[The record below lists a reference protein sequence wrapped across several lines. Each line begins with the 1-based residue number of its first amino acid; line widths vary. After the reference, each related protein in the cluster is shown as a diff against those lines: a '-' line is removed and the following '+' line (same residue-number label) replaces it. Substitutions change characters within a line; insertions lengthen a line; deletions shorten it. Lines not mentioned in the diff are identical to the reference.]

1 MVKTRSQFAEAA
13 SLRSS
18 DNDDRQSSEEEEPQ
32 SSDEE
37 DLDPTSTKLL
47 FVECLSKEKEDP
59 KSSHHPHA
67 VRLTRKKPDDPPS
80 RRLSSTPSP
89 QPNKVEDVVELARK
103 RTGEFLPLPEPKLSK
118 PETEDDRT
126 AGWRI
131 NVVAVR
137 QDPPPSITVPNTSER
152 QNNTV
157 DGTTI
162 DPPGC
167 QSVGEEAAIVEEA
180 AVAEEAAVVE

>member
-13 SLRSS
+13 SLRI
-18 DNDDRQSSEEEEPQ
+18 DNDDRQSSDEEEPQ

-37 DLDPTSTKLL
+37 DHDHTSTKLM
-47 FVECLSKEKEDP
+47 FAECISEEKEDP

-103 RTGEFLPLPEPKLSK
+103 RTGEFLPLPEPKFFK
-118 PETEDDRT
+118 PETQDDDT
-126 AGWRI
+126 AGWHI

-137 QDPPPSITVPNTSER
+137 QDPMAVQCHFAQIAR
-152 QNNTV
+152 
-157 DGTTI
+157 TTKQQTETTE
-162 DPPGC
+162 GK
-167 QSVGEEAAIVEEA
+167 
-180 AVAEEAAVVE
+180 